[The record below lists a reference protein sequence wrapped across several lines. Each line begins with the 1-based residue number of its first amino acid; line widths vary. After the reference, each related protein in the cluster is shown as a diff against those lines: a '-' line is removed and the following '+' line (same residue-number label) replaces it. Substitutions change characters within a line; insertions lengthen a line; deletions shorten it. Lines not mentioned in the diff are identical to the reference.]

1 VPILNRSEDSV
12 LDELGL
18 PQLPELA
25 DFSSDG
31 DQFFGVLLSIVGVVT
46 LKTFGSLLLRL
57 ASVDPTHL
65 LRELRVEDAPAVLP
79 DEQITMPCQL
89 FWYLVRCQVI
99 ENKNADQALSLLKP
113 FFFDKI
119 EKLERAHQQWLLFF
133 ALPGA
138 LARHTDDAKLSS
150 TNLKSLDCQTAKIFA
165 TSALE
170 ASSGELSFKLTFH
183 IAKDDSSVGWGIFL
197 RPES

>member
-1 VPILNRSEDSV
+1 M
-12 LDELGL
+12 
-18 PQLPELA
+18 
-25 DFSSDG
+25 
-31 DQFFGVLLSIVGVVT
+31 T

-65 LRELRVEDAPAVLP
+65 LRELSVAGAPAVLP

-89 FWYLVRCQVI
+89 FWHLLRGQVAGN
-99 ENKNADQALSLLKP
+99 EDADQALSLLKP

-150 TNLKSLDCQTAKIFA
+150 SNLKPLDCQTSKISA
-165 TSALE
+165 TFALE
-170 ASSGELSFKLTFH
+170 AITEELSFDLTFP
-183 IAKDDSSVGWGIFL
+183 IAKDDSSAG
-197 RPES
+197 